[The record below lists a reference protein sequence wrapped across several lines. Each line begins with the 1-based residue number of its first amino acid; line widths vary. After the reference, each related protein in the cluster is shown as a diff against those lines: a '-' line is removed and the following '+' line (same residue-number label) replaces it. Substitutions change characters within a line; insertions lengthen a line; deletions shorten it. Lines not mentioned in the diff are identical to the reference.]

1 MGVEPRKVFKGSKLS
16 RLRKFLLRSPSYFA
30 LKLGES
36 VGCTDESTLIPC
48 LQDTPVKQI
57 IEQTLLFDE
66 CGMRSDYFMSNPGP
80 WIPVSDPYADKSFIP
95 QDPGSLVEQGL
106 SSKIP
111 VLMGFNE
118 AEGLLYSTRF
128 IKDTEFYQYFKKNL
142 DKCLVLNTLSMGEN
156 GLEEKLVSRA
166 HELVKEY
173 NGIQD
178 GEMINQGFTDMVG
191 DARFILSAHQ
201 HTELLRNQNHT
212 VYR

>member
-1 MGVEPRKVFKGSKLS
+1 
-16 RLRKFLLRSPSYFA
+16 
-30 LKLGES
+30 
-36 VGCTDESTLIPC
+36 
-48 LQDTPVKQI
+48 
-57 IEQTLLFDE
+57 
-66 CGMRSDYFMSNPGP
+66 MRSDYFMSNPGP

-111 VLMGFNE
+111 VLIGFNE

-142 DKCLVLNTLSMGEN
+142 DKCLVLNTLSMGED

-166 HELVKEY
+166 HQLVKEY

-201 HTELLRNQNHT
+201 HTELLRNQNNT